1 MSDEGLQAQH
11 SIKSFFELFF
21 LFFKIGFVTFG
32 GGMGMFPILERELIE
47 KRNWTTAK
55 DLMDYYAIGQ
65 STPGI
70 IAVNV
75 ATFLGYKRGGV
86 VGACLTTA
94 GIITPSIIVITILSH
109 FISEFSHIV
118 WVQKALSGINVAVAA
133 LLTKAVISFS
143 KNAVVNSVTL
153 VIYIVAFLLFFI
165 FKINSIFIIMGG
177 ILLGILFFF
186 IKKDS
191 MEQR

>member
-1 MSDEGLQAQH
+1 MSDEGLREQQ
-11 SIKSFFELFF
+11 SIKSLWELFF

-47 KRNWTTAK
+47 KRKWTTHK

-75 ATFLGYKRGGV
+75 ATFLGYKKSGIW
-86 VGACLTTA
+86 GACLATA
-94 GIITPSIIVITILSH
+94 GIITPSIIVITLLAH
-109 FISEFSHIV
+109 FISEFNHIV
-118 WVQKALSGINVAVAA
+118 WVQKALAGVNVAVAA
-133 LLTKAVISFS
+133 LLTKAVISFG
-143 KNAVVNSVTL
+143 KNAIVNTL
-153 VIYIVAFLLFFI
+153 TLIIYVIAFLLFFI
-165 FKINSIFIIMGG
+165 FKINSIFIIIGG

-191 MEQR
+191 AE